1 MDSRNGG
8 LASICAKTLVNIIGI
23 LVYKRI
29 LISFVRVYI
38 HAVEYIY
45 PYSRIVP
52 NRGTVT

>member
-8 LASICAKTLVNIIGI
+8 LASIYAKTLVNIIGI